1 MKFSTISVLTLLF
14 SLLSVNLFAQTIQL
28 ERQYPTVTKNGVSSV
43 IGFGSGLNSPQ
54 ISTVD
59 FNRDGQQDLF
69 VFDRVGNTPMAFR
82 KNLSGNWRLDQ
93 KLLAGFP
100 EINNW
105 AVIRDYDG
113 DDIPDIFTFNQLP
126 ASGIRVYKGRYSNDN
141 LLEFDSLTFSGD
153 TRMLLFTVPGGGTSQ
168 IFVSNID
175 LPDIND
181 VDCDGDLDVVTFNI
195 SGGQIEFYRNRS
207 VELGHGRDSL
217 LFQLADN
224 CFGGIFESGIS
235 EVLDLAETQGEC
247 ASDFGPGDFENRHV
261 GSTLLT
267 LDEDGDGDKDLILG
281 DLSFGNL
288 NMSTNG
294 GDCESIW
301 MNEQEPFFPSYDTSV
316 DLPLFPAAFHLDI
329 DADGIRDL
337 IAAPNT
343 AANGMDFNNVWFY
356 RNTGTDANP
365 TFRLQQEDFLVGD
378 MIDLGSRAKPALLDY
393 NADGLM
399 DLVVGNFTFFKL
411 VGLRDSRLHLYENTG
426 TATSPAFTL
435 VDDDFLSMTQF
446 SLDLPPGAGALD
458 FAPTFGDL
466 DGDGDMDALIGEGTG
481 RLFYFE
487 NTAGPGA
494 LVSFGPGQFGY
505 MNIDIGAS
513 AAPQIVDL
521 NRDELPDLVVGEKG
535 GAFRYFQ
542 NVGTAEEPFFNEDF
556 TVAPNVPFLG
566 DVDGRI
572 IGQSTGHSIPF
583 ILDFGDRYELFM
595 GTEHGTLEH
604 YNNIDGNLNGDFN
617 IISENIFTHPEGNF
631 LHPAFYDWD
640 NDGFLEVVV
649 GNERGGVSYYS
660 TNIALDGTVN
670 TDNLLPEM
678 ALSIYPNP
686 ATDQVTIS
694 LSDEVEGEV
703 AFQLISSQGQ
713 LLRQQ
718 VLGVGTAQIDVTD
731 LPSGIYFLRF
741 RSNGIQ
747 RTEKLIIQ

>member
-1 MKFSTISVLTLLF
+1 MKFSTISVFTLLF
-14 SLLSVNLFAQTIQL
+14 SLVSVSAFAQTIQL
-28 ERQYPTVTKNGVSSV
+28 DRQYPTVTKNGISSV

-93 KLLAGFP
+93 DLLAGFP

-126 ASGIRVYKGRYSNDN
+126 ASGIRVYKGRYNNN
-141 LLEFDSLTFSGD
+141 LLEFDSLTFNGD

-207 VELGHGRDSL
+207 VELGYGRDSL

-235 EVLDLAETQGEC
+235 EVLDLAENQGEC

-329 DADGIRDL
+329 DGDGIRDL

-343 AANGMDFNNVWFY
+343 DANGKDSDNVWFY
-356 RNTGTDANP
+356 RNTATDSDP

-411 VGLRDSRLHLYENTG
+411 LGLRDSRLHLYENTG

-435 VDDDFLSMTQF
+435 VDDDFLSMTEF

-466 DGDGDMDALIGEGTG
+466 DGDGDMDAIIGEGTG

-487 NTAGPGA
+487 NTAGPGQP
-494 LVSFGPGQFGY
+494 VSFGPGQFDY
-505 MNIDIGAS
+505 MSIDIGAS

-521 NRDELPDLVVGEKG
+521 NRDELPDLLVGEKG
-535 GAFRYFQ
+535 GAFRYLQ
-542 NVGTAEEPFFNEDF
+542 NVGTVEEPFFNDDLSA
-556 TVAPNVPFLG
+556 APNIQFLG
-566 DVDGRI
+566 GVDGRI
-572 IGQSTGHSIPF
+572 IGQSTGHSVPF
-583 ILDFGDRYELFM
+583 VIDFGDRYELFM

-604 YNNIDGNLNGDFN
+604 YNNIDGNLNGDFD

-640 NDGFLEVVV
+640 NDGFFEVVV

-670 TDNLLPEM
+670 TANLLPETV
-678 ALSIYPNP
+678 LSIYPNP
-686 ATDQVTIS
+686 TTDQVTIS
-694 LSDEVEGEV
+694 LSEEVEDEVS
-703 AFQLISSQGQ
+703 FQLISSPGQ

-718 VLGVGTAQIDVTD
+718 VLRAGLEQFD
-731 LPSGIYFLRF
+731 LSGLPRGIYFLRF